1 MKADI
6 KLRLDEIEA
15 REMDWF
21 SKLLIVDYD
30 HVLDDYSE
38 DRWEQVF
45 FDQMIT
51 VVRHRETGEIRG
63 IHNDRRTDD
72 EIRAAGG
79 DLAYL

>member
-6 KLRLDEIEA
+6 KRRLDEIEA

-38 DRWEQVF
+38 DRWEEVF

-72 EIRAAGG
+72 EIRQSGG